1 MDRKISEKNI
11 RKLTR
16 AGKVSLSL
24 TVPRE
29 LVVELGWRDN
39 QKVVVKKRGQGIL
52 VEDWKEFSK
61 NQS

>member
-24 TVPRE
+24 TIPRE
-29 LVVELGWRDN
+29 LAVELGWRL
-39 QKVVVKKRGQGIL
+39 RSL
-52 VEDWKEFSK
+52 LR
-61 NQS
+61 

>member
-1 MDRKISEKNI
+1 MDRKSSEKDM

-24 TVPRE
+24 TIPRE

-39 QKVVVKKRGQGIL
+39 QKVIVKKHGKGIL
-52 VEDWKEFSK
+52 VEDWKDSRENRS
-61 NQS
+61 